1 MAAPPPVRFTPVITL
16 WFGLASRPF
25 PRTLLVAM
33 KPRFYPVLAA
43 LTVVGLSA
51 CSTTDQQVD
60 ELIERLAANEI
71 ASPAWQQAVDE
82 LSKIGRPAARQLI
95 TGLNPDL
102 YVGELFREYRP
113 EQEQVRT
120 GSARALGRIKP
131 RGAAVALKDRIVV
144 GYTDAERIACI
155 WAVGEIGFDQA
166 ALDALKVQL
175 LAVDPAI
182 RLHAAIAIT
191 KMDEEDGADQIRAAV
206 AGTDGNLAA
215 IALAGLAECNYF
227 GVPLLAELAAA
238 PGPHQAELLE
248 VQSRIRETLVRQLRA
263 EEPVQRQRS
272 ARALGRIGDATAR
285 EPLLRLLDDPNNL
298 VRFNAAAALASMSD
312 GRGIEFLFDAL
323 QNQDPILRT
332 NAVTFLTQVQR
343 GSGSVQQQLI
353 AALQAADPLSRAG
366 AAQVLGQAEVTPAV
380 EALVAA
386 TEDGAPE
393 VRSAAAVALG
403 RIRATA
409 GRSRLEALLQDE
421 DQTVV
426 YYAEWALAQLGQG

>member
-1 MAAPPPVRFTPVITL
+1 
-16 WFGLASRPF
+16 
-25 PRTLLVAM
+25 M
-33 KPRFYPVLAA
+33 KPRRHPVLTLLFAA
-43 LTVVGLSA
+43 SLSA

-71 ASPAWQQAVDE
+71 DSPAWQQAVDE
-82 LSKIGRPAARQLI
+82 LSEIGRPAARQLI
-95 TGLNPDL
+95 AHLNPDL
-102 YVGELFREYRP
+102 YIGEMFREYRA
-113 EQEQVRT
+113 EQEQIRT

-131 RGAAVALKDRIVV
+131 RGASAALKDRIVV

-175 LAVDPAI
+175 LATDPAI
-182 RLHAAIAIT
+182 RLHAAVAIV
-191 KMDEEDGADQIRAAV
+191 KMDEEDGAPQIRAAV
-206 AGTDGNLAA
+206 SGADEGLAA
-215 IALAGLAECNYF
+215 IVLAGLAECNYF
-227 GVPLLAELAAA
+227 GVPLLAELAST
-238 PGPHQAELLE
+238 PGPHQNALLE
-248 VQSRIRETLVRQLRA
+248 VQSRIREILVRQLRA

-285 EPLLRLLDDPNNL
+285 EPLLRLLDDSSNL
-298 VRFNAAAALASMSD
+298 VRFNAAAALATMSD
-312 GRGIEFLFDAL
+312 SRGIEFLFAAL
-323 QNQDPILRT
+323 KNQDPILRT

-366 AAQVLGQAEVTPAV
+366 AAQVLGQAGVAPAV
-380 EALVAA
+380 EALVTA
-386 TEDGAPE
+386 TGDQVPE
-393 VRSAAAVALG
+393 VRCAAAVALG

-409 GRSRLEALLQDE
+409 GRPRLEALLQDE
-421 DQTVV
+421 NETVA